1 MWNSANVGNTASIPQ
16 QQPHHFHCRNSAHHH
31 IYASFV
37 QQLGILATPPTRT
50 GHSHT
55 ATSQDSVQAGTQGHI
70 CTMSLATSSL
80 ANLHTHGASSVV
92 QTCDNTMDI
101 GPDYVGVW
109 DQSKFQLTDCFSGSC
124 LKMQMCIIME

>member
-16 QQPHHFHCRNSAHHH
+16 QQPYHFHCRNSACQHTH
-31 IYASFV
+31 AAFV

-55 ATSQDSVQAGTQGHI
+55 ATNQDSVQAGIPGHI
-70 CTMSLATSSL
+70 CTMSLATTSL
-80 ANLHTHGASSVV
+80 ANLHTHKASSVV
-92 QTCDNTMDI
+92 QTCDNMMDV

-109 DQSKFQLTDCFSGSC
+109 EQSKFQLTDCFRGSC
-124 LKMQMCIIME
+124 RKMKMRIIM